1 MRNTEFLTL
10 RSVSTNRDL
19 RGCSRSWG
27 GPVWPQAEALPPYVC
42 VPLLTLLAS
51 QGTAGRGSPFCSKLC
66 WREVGSSLPDSTA
79 ASRSCYC
86 PSSGDL
92 SATQLCGHLSQL
104 LNRASP
110 VTDSCAPWGWFHER
124 AAPHTR
130 ALSRL
135 QLLLSSLLMSFLLS
149 HKWDATLLCLVSP
162 ETSAAVRAGKSQRS
176 GGRPTW
182 L

>member
-27 GPVWPQAEALPPYVC
+27 GPVWPQAEARPPYVC

-110 VTDSCAPWGWFHER
+110 VTGTRVRRGAGSTSEPLPTRGRSADCSCYYP
-124 AAPHTR
+124 P
-130 ALSRL
+130 
-135 QLLLSSLLMSFLLS
+135 
-149 HKWDATLLCLVSP
+149 C
-162 ETSAAVRAGKSQRS
+162 
-176 GGRPTW
+176 
-182 L
+182 